1 MTQISKTKYLVS
13 AGWDDAPHLDEE
25 TKADMLA
32 ATPPHLRD
40 ARSKGIPSLGS
51 GAIYPIPETEIK
63 CDPFQIPLYWPC
75 AYALDVG
82 WNKTAA
88 VWGAWDRDSDIIY
101 IWSEHY
107 RGQAEPAIHAQ
118 AINSRGD
125 WMTGVIDPASRG
137 RSQKDGTALWD
148 MYRDLGL
155 DLQFAENRVEA
166 GIYEVWQRLS
176 TGRLK
181 IFSNLQSTF
190 AEFRLYRRDEK
201 GKIVK
206 ENDHLMDALRYLIM
220 SFGHISRAFP
230 VDGSEQYKDYH
241 SGRDTTTGY

>member
-155 DLQFAENRVEA
+155 INTLQGF
-166 GIYEVWQRLS
+166 
-176 TGRLK
+176 
-181 IFSNLQSTF
+181 FC
-190 AEFRLYRRDEK
+190 FR
-201 GKIVK
+201 G
-206 ENDHLMDALRYLIM
+206 N
-220 SFGHISRAFP
+220 SQ
-230 VDGSEQYKDYH
+230 GSYF
-241 SGRDTTTGY
+241 